1 MQITQDQARAIRR
14 KQADMQLTAKATA
27 LQIGITPHTYA
38 KIATGG
44 NVKNTI
50 YVKAMQWLAKDY

>member
-1 MQITQDQARAIRR
+1 
-14 KQADMQLTAKATA
+14 MQLTAKATA

>member
-1 MQITQDQARAIRR
+1 MEITQDQARAIRR
-14 KQADMQLTAKATA
+14 KQADLHLTAKATA

-38 KIATGG
+38 KVATGG

-50 YVKAMQWLAKDY
+50 YVKVMQWLAKDY